1 MKIDPNDAPFSS
13 LFSPAEV
20 ICRTAEKDRNKVLLD
35 LLNLLAFRRGI
46 GDVDEAY
53 RAVLA
58 REDDMPTIVAAGM
71 AMPHARLETIKD
83 LVVGVATSPDG
94 IVYDPRRP
102 DALVKLII
110 LTLTPMHSP
119 FAYLQAIGSVARI
132 CLAPSTPD
140 VIAALPT
147 PEQVWSFFDK
157 GETLGSG

>member
-1 MKIDPNDAPFSS
+1 
-13 LFSPAEV
+13 
-20 ICRTAEKDRNKVLLD
+20 
-35 LLNLLAFRRGI
+35 
-46 GDVDEAY
+46 
-53 RAVLA
+53 
-58 REDDMPTIVAAGM
+58 MPTIVAAGM